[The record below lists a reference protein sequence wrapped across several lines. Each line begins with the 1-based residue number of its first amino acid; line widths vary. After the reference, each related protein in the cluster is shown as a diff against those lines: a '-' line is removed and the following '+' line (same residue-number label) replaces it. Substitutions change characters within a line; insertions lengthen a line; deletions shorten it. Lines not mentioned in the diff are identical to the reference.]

1 MFCYSFR
8 SQNSRNGFNRLKYV
22 HNHARVNSSFPT
34 RKGNKISPEY
44 PAFDQPWVM
53 SQWLLVRRKERQIDI
68 YRSRTPKESLT
79 TVDSCRAFDTPVVVV
94 VVVIIGVVVVIIV
107 IIIVIAKYP
116 FNQPPVIVVVVVVV
130 IVVIIVVVVA
140 ENSFNVWFA
149 FLFGWYHFDSKS
161 H

>member
-1 MFCYSFR
+1 
-8 SQNSRNGFNRLKYV
+8 
-22 HNHARVNSSFPT
+22 
-34 RKGNKISPEY
+34 
-44 PAFDQPWVM
+44 M

-94 VVVIIGVVVVIIV
+94 VVVVIIGVVVVIIV

-116 FNQPPVIVVVVVVV
+116 FNQPPVIVVVVV

>member
-1 MFCYSFR
+1 
-8 SQNSRNGFNRLKYV
+8 
-22 HNHARVNSSFPT
+22 
-34 RKGNKISPEY
+34 
-44 PAFDQPWVM
+44 M

-107 IIIVIAKYP
+107 
-116 FNQPPVIVVVVVVV
+116 
-130 IVVIIVVVVA
+130 VVVA